1 MLQQFICITILLFK
15 TGVGTAASSSNS
27 THRHVGPAEA
37 APHRSRTSRSAPST
51 EAQIRRRPLLNSE
64 ERKGF
69 VIEVVPFA
77 SDGLHV
83 I

>member
-27 THRHVGPAEA
+27 THLTCGS
-37 APHRSRTSRSAPST
+37 SRGSPT
-51 EAQIRRRPLLNSE
+51 LLNSE

-69 VIEVVPFA
+69 VIEAVPFA
-77 SDGLHV
+77 SGGLHV